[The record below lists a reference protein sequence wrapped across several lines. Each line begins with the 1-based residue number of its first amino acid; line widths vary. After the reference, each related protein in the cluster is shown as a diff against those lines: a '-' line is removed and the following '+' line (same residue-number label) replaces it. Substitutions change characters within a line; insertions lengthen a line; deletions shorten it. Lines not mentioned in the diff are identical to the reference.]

1 MHVDTLGVSPTPLT
15 SKREIMVNTNFEH
28 DSQLVPTVKEIGD
41 IAGPIARE
49 IGASELYLFGS
60 MARGTADSNSDIDFI
75 YAVPQDAPLEERARI
90 SRQLRMSL
98 REAFNRDVDLVR
110 KTYLTTPNDVN
121 ATAELIRQSF
131 IKSINENP
139 IYRIL

>member
-1 MHVDTLGVSPTPLT
+1 MRRGVMHNTQIEHAPQTIPTA
-15 SKREIMVNTNFEH
+15 E
-28 DSQLVPTVKEIGD
+28 QIGD
-41 IAGPIARE
+41 IAAPIARK

-60 MARGTADSNSDIDFI
+60 MARGTANMNSDIDFI
-75 YAVPQDAPLEERARI
+75 YAVPDNASIEERARI

-98 REAFNRDVDLVR
+98 REAFNRDIDLVR

-121 ATAELIRQSF
+121 ATAELIRQSL
-131 IKSINENP
+131 IKTINENP